1 MNLDPLNDAGL
12 SDGSPVPELP
22 GEEEQP
28 QAWELIDSGRYMPRR
43 IRGSCRGR
51 VLG

>member
-1 MNLDPLNDAGL
+1 MNLDPLNDAGERE
-12 SDGSPVPELP
+12 GSPVPELP
-22 GEEEQP
+22 GEEEQT